1 MLDKTQQ
8 FEKLMMNHLSGEIS
22 DKDACVLLA
31 ILNSDPKFKVQY
43 NEMVKTRAISLIP
56 VIESEK
62 SSNYKNLLQLLNNGL
77 LLNKQPKFI
86 QYFLKVAA
94 IIIFVLSTSI
104 SSYYIYTE
112 YINSANNLLSYETVA
127 PLGSQTKIVLPDGTI
142 AWLNSGST
150 LKYNNSYGNENR
162 TVYLTGEGYFEVQK
176 NPNKPF
182 YVYANDIK
190 VKVLGT
196 IFNVRSYVDE
206 ADVEVDLL
214 EGKVDISV
222 ESVKNSK
229 ILSLLPNEKMV
240 FNKANKSISSHKVDA
255 SRSATWTT
263 GKLCFVDASLEDIA
277 KNLERK
283 YDIKIEIKSQI
294 IKDELFSGSLNL
306 NQPIEKILEYIDVDK
321 KFTRTFNGRNVSIVN
336 KY

>member
-8 FEKLMMNHLSGEIS
+8 FEKLMMDHLSGNIS
-22 DKDACVLLA
+22 DTDACVLLA
-31 ILNSDPKFKVQY
+31 IIQSDPTFKVQY

-62 SSNYKNLLQLLNNGL
+62 TSNYKNILQHLNNAVL
-77 LLNKQPKFI
+77 INKQHKFL

-94 IIIFVLSTSI
+94 IVIFVFSTAI
-104 SSYYIYTE
+104 STYYIYTE
-112 YINSANNLLSYETVA
+112 HISSATSLMSYETVA

-162 TVYLTGEGYFEVQK
+162 TVELTGEGYFEVQK

-182 YVYANDIK
+182 YVYANEIK

-214 EGKVDISV
+214 EGKVDVSV

-229 ILSLLPNEKMV
+229 VLSLLPNERMV
-240 FNKANKSISSHKVDA
+240 YNKASWL
-255 SRSATWTT
+255 SA
-263 GKLCFVDASLEDIA
+263 
-277 KNLERK
+277 
-283 YDIKIEIKSQI
+283 
-294 IKDELFSGSLNL
+294 
-306 NQPIEKILEYIDVDK
+306 
-321 KFTRTFNGRNVSIVN
+321 
-336 KY
+336 